1 MKASQLNR
9 RHDLLLLVP
18 GVFILL
24 LSAYATTASA
34 ACEDF
39 KTCEICTNNGTN
51 LNCSWVSCNASADSS
66 YCTNETLNTNC
77 TVVSCAEPSP
87 VPSSTAATSPAASTS
102 SNQTTPAS
110 TTLPASTAAKNG
122 TETPSTSQPVTPTSP
137 SKKGTF
143 DAASFIGGIVLV
155 LGIQAVIFFLYKFCK
170 AKDRNYHTL

>member
-122 TETPSTSQPVTPTSP
+122 TESKDLLQSPNNGSKAVGLLLEDIIPNQKLHQPVNQLHLHHLQRKAPLMR
-137 SKKGTF
+137 
-143 DAASFIGGIVLV
+143 LV
-155 LGIQAVIFFLYKFCK
+155 SSEA
-170 AKDRNYHTL
+170 